1 MIPGRKMFA
10 IFGFCDIRYFND
22 LTEIL
27 EEKIFLFVNEVAEI
41 VHSTVNSY
49 EGATNKFYNLSYKI
63 KKHW

>member
-1 MIPGRKMFA
+1 MFA

-49 EGATNKFYNLSYKI
+49 EGATNKFYNYLI
-63 KKHW
+63 K